1 MSSVTSQRLA
11 EIPLFSHMDDEE
23 RSELRSLMTERIF
36 QPGQVV
42 MKAGEEGSSFQIIER
57 GEVEIW
63 LIDTEGKKVVL
74 DVLGPGKFIGELAM
88 LTGESRSASV
98 TSSEEVATL
107 ELDRDA
113 FFDFLRRR
121 PEAAIDVLTELGERL
136 KHTNDI
142 LRTRISRNPNDEIDE
157 HLSFGQRVADII
169 AGFSGSIPFLLLNLV
184 IFVIWLVANTAG
196 PKIDQFDPFPF
207 QFLTMAV
214 SLEAIFLSI
223 FVLVSQNRQ
232 AAKDRI
238 KADLDYQVD
247 VKAEMEM
254 TVMTS
259 RIHDMERKLHHIHSD
274 LLEFKGEGTNHKAM
288 Q

>member
-1 MSSVTSQRLA
+1 MSRVTTQHLA

-23 RSELRSLMTERIF
+23 RRELHSLMTERLF

-42 MKAGEEGSSFQIIER
+42 MKAAEEGSSFQIIEQ

-63 LIDTEGKKVVL
+63 LTDTDGRKVVL
-74 DVLGPGKFIGELAM
+74 DVLGPGKFFGELSM
-88 LTGESRSASV
+88 LTGETRSANA
-98 TSSEEVATL
+98 TSEEEVVTL
-107 ELDRDA
+107 ELDRDE

-121 PEAAIDVLTELGERL
+121 PEAAIDVLTELGQRL
-136 KHTNDI
+136 KHTDDI
-142 LRTRISRNPNDEIDE
+142 LRTRISRNPNEEIDE
-157 HLSFGQRVADII
+157 HMSLGQRVADII
-169 AGFSGSIPFLLLNLV
+169 AEFSGSIPFLLLNLG
-184 IFVIWLVANTAG
+184 IFVIWLVANTVG
-196 PKIDQFDPFPF
+196 PKTIQFDPFPF

-254 TVMTS
+254 TVMAS
-259 RIHDMERKLHHIHSD
+259 RIHDMERKLHHIHRD
-274 LLEFKGEGTNHKAM
+274 LLEFKGEGTNHHAM
-288 Q
+288 